1 MILLLAIIVFGGYL
15 LPLPFAVAAWR
26 ERFRTRAAVPPHKWR
41 RAATNIALLGL
52 TLAIPLWSYA
62 VVREL
67 RNGYSY
73 IYLSA
78 QLGRW
83 SSLALFFVSCFA
95 EGRCR
100 TYLLIASAGLL
111 FFYGGTIGELP

>member
-26 ERFRTRAAVPPHKWR
+26 EWFRMRANARPHKWR
-41 RAATNIALLGL
+41 RAASATALLAL
-52 TLAIPLWSYA
+52 TAVLPLWVYA
-62 VVREL
+62 AVQEL
-67 RNGYSY
+67 RNNYSY
-73 IYLSA
+73 IYPSA
-78 QLGRW
+78 QIGRW
-83 SSLALFFVSCFA
+83 SSLVLFFVSCFA

-100 TYLLIASAGLL
+100 TFLLLAAAGLL